1 MVGLSSGF
9 ALLSKI
15 LKEQPL
21 TGSISIALLGV
32 LALRPWQRL
41 KNPADADALLL
52 QKQQHDLMETV
63 NSLLTMM
70 SSPNCE

>member
-52 QKQQHDLMETV
+52 QKQQHSQEKGRKG
-63 NSLLTMM
+63 LT
-70 SSPNCE
+70 SFNCEVV